1 MLMQT
6 MSSGGRLAELEQS
19 AGLLVREVERL
30 TRENKDLAKLRQENL
45 RLQERNVQLAAELAA
60 LSVERE
66 GREGREER
74 EGYSDVSTG
83 GCPGDSYPAVAASL
97 DDIESDVNTDG
108 EEVEQEVVE
117 TKKQEPDYL
126 LQKLRKGGTRM
137 DQIKRQLVVQRGAIV
152 AALKV
157 LAQSRSAS
165 NGSLTSTEGEEEEEE
180 EEEKD
185 RTLVS
190 MTTTD
195 SRSECKMCPMCEAMF
210 PLHSEEEFEQHVMD
224 HFSYD
229 SDPDT
234 LQYFPHH
241 HAQDDIDT
249 EIQTEHL

>member
-1 MLMQT
+1 MQT
-6 MSSGGRLAELEQS
+6 MSSPSRLAELEQS

-45 RLQERNVQLAAELAA
+45 RLQERNVQLAAELSA
-60 LSVERE
+60 LTAERE
-66 GREGREER
+66 GREGR

-108 EEVEQEVVE
+108 EEVEHEVVE
-117 TKKQEPDYL
+117 TKKQEPEYL

-157 LAQSRSAS
+157 LAQSRAAS
-165 NGSLTSTEGEEEEEE
+165 SGSLTSTEGEEEEEE

-190 MTTTD
+190 MTAPD

-234 LQYFPHH
+234 LQYYSNQP
-241 HAQDDIDT
+241 DIDT

>member
-1 MLMQT
+1 MQT
-6 MSSGGRLAELEQS
+6 MSSPSRLAELEQS

-45 RLQERNVQLAAELAA
+45 RLQERNVQLAAELSA
-60 LSVERE
+60 LTAERE
-66 GREGREER
+66 GREGR

-157 LAQSRSAS
+157 LAQSRSDSGGSLAS
-165 NGSLTSTEGEEEEEE
+165 NEEEDED
-180 EEEKD
+180 EEKD

-190 MTTTD
+190 MTATD

-210 PLHSEEEFEQHVMD
+210 PLHSEDEFEQHVMD

-229 SDPDT
+229 SDPET
-234 LQYFPHH
+234 LQYYPPSDNE
-241 HAQDDIDT
+241 A
-249 EIQTEHL
+249 EIQTDHL

>member
-1 MLMQT
+1 MQT
-6 MSSGGRLAELEQS
+6 MSSPSRLAELEQS

-45 RLQERNVQLAAELAA
+45 RLQERNVQLAAELSA
-60 LSVERE
+60 LTAERE
-66 GREGREER
+66 GREGR

-157 LAQSRSAS
+157 LAQSRAAS
-165 NGSLTSTEGEEEEEE
+165 SGSLTSTEGEEEEE

-190 MTTTD
+190 MTAPD

-234 LQYFPHH
+234 LQYYSNQP
-241 HAQDDIDT
+241 DIDT